1 MSFAF
6 IVNPHS
12 AGGKTK
18 KKWDSLLEPALKA
31 KNIDF
36 KVFFTE
42 RREHAIQLAKDALE
56 TGGFKNVVSVGGDG
70 TFHEIVNGVLDS
82 EGQMIKTGS
91 NVGIICS
98 GTGSDFIKTLG
109 IPQDPLQ
116 AIEILLKGNVRTIDV
131 LKGNFTGM
139 DGNPLSKFSI
149 NIAEAGF
156 GGAVVDRVNHMR
168 KVFNGKTTFY
178 LATIRTLLALSPLP
192 ARIEIDD
199 EPSKE
204 IGLINVAFG
213 NCVYNGGGLRMAH
226 EAIPDDGIMDVLVI
240 EGLKKSVLV
249 SSLQTLYEDNET
261 IDALIKKHDPHMF
274 YKRCKK
280 ARIEPTGKKDLLLD
294 FDGEMV
300 GKAPLD
306 IEIIPS
312 GVNVL
317 SPLS

>member
-12 AGGKTK
+12 ANGKTTK
-18 KKWDSLLEPALKA
+18 VWNSLLEPVLKA
-31 KNIDF
+31 KNVDY

-42 RREHAIQLAKDALE
+42 RREHAIQLAREALE

-82 EGQMIKTGS
+82 AGQMIKAGA

-116 AIEILLKGNVRTIDV
+116 AIDILLKENVRTIDV

-156 GGAVVDRVNHMR
+156 GGSVVDRVNHMI
-168 KVFNGKTTFY
+168 KIFNGKTTFY
-178 LATIRTLLALSPLP
+178 LATIRALLALSPLP
-192 ARIEIDD
+192 ARIEIEGEQSRD
-199 EPSKE
+199 

-226 EAIPDDGIMDVLVI
+226 EAIPDDGIMDVFVI
-240 EGLKKSVLV
+240 EGLKKSVLI
-249 SSLQTLYEDNET
+249 SSLKTLYKDDAT
-261 IDALIKKHDPHMF
+261 IDALIKEFDPHM
-274 YKRCKK
+274 YYTKCKK
-280 ARIEPTGKKDLLLD
+280 ARIEPTKDKDLLID

-312 GVNVL
+312 AVNVI
-317 SPLS
+317 SP

>member
-18 KKWDSLLEPALKA
+18 KKWDTSLEPALKA
-31 KNIDF
+31 KNVDY

-42 RREHAIQLAKDALE
+42 RREHAIQLAKEALE

-82 EGQMIKTGS
+82 DGQMIKAGA

-109 IPQDPLQ
+109 IPQDPIQ
-116 AIEILLKGNVRTIDV
+116 AIDILLKENVRTIDV
-131 LKGNFTGM
+131 LKGNFMGM
-139 DGNPLSKFSI
+139 DGNAITKYSI

-156 GGAVVDRVNHMR
+156 GGAVVDRVNHMI
-168 KVFNGKTTFY
+168 KIFNGKTTFY
-178 LATIRTLLALSPLP
+178 LATIRTLLALSPIP
-192 ARIEIDD
+192 ARIEIEGEQPRD
-199 EPSKE
+199 
-204 IGLINVAFG
+204 IGLVNVAFG

-249 SSLQTLYEDNET
+249 SSLKTLYKDDAA
-261 IDALIKKHDPHMF
+261 IDALIKELDPHL
-274 YKRCKK
+274 YYTKCKK
-280 ARIEPTGKKDLLLD
+280 ARIEPSGKKDVLLD

-312 GVNVL
+312 AVNVL
-317 SPLS
+317 CP